1 MLGFTQR
8 VADAPFI
15 IASNPLAV
23 DVKVHNFNTMRND
36 DLRALLDLTNAQ
48 ERGDMTDTGMGAG
61 SCFREWILARMR
73 GFNEHDRSW
82 AVVASTTAGPIAWC
96 HAADMT
102 SHIDAELACVLPALS
117 VGFYVNPT
125 TRRSGLGSL
134 LLREASRLA
143 QSVGRRRLLAQ
154 PWNVSSSR
162 FFASAGFKELRPFFS
177 GWANG
182 LSVLYV

>member
-1 MLGFTQR
+1 MLSLTQR
-8 VADAPFI
+8 TAATQFT

-23 DVKVHNFNTMRND
+23 NVKVHDFNTMRND
-36 DLRALLDLTNAQ
+36 DLRALLDLTNAR
-48 ERGDMTDTGMGAG
+48 ERGDITDTGMGAG

-73 GFNEHDRSW
+73 GFDVHDRSW
-82 AVVASTTAGPIAWC
+82 AVIASTAHGPVAWC
-96 HAADMT
+96 HATDTT

-117 VGFYVNPT
+117 VGFYVNPDV
-125 TRRSGLGSL
+125 RRSGLGRML
-134 LLREASRLA
+134 LHEASRLA
-143 QSVGRRRLLAQ
+143 QSVARRRLLAQ
-154 PWNVSSSR
+154 PWNAHSSR